1 MEMGFKRALD
11 RIKKKIRR
19 KKALLLASIIFLS
32 VIMGMVIQQ
41 EDLRGGPS
49 VEVFLDIQDICPTC
63 RDQAYVSLDDQ
74 DYLTLYDGYPTKGRV
89 VRRLFQLD
97 LEFVESSLPTETI
110 EQLVNG
116 IQVADEEEYESVLS
130 SFSDYAREKNE

>member
-1 MEMGFKRALD
+1 MGFKRALD